1 MTSTRNGIKYLPARW
16 IDVAADAETVHG
28 IAHEVMVGGH
38 YARSGDVVDGVAVYE
53 HGTQWREYWFDV
65 LNIDLVLQLMGR
77 PNGWGRIV
85 VFTEPADA
93 ATRVTISLTDGLQ
106 HRRNVRTLTAAL
118 IDTLTQRGILIATS
132 EPFSSMDLP
141 KDSPGQPYPSR
152 RKKR

>member
-1 MTSTRNGIKYLPARW
+1 
-16 IDVAADAETVHG
+16 
-28 IAHEVMVGGH
+28 
-38 YARSGDVVDGVAVYE
+38 
-53 HGTQWREYWFDV
+53 
-65 LNIDLVLQLMGR
+65 MGR

-106 HRRNVRTLTAAL
+106 QRRNVRTLTAAL